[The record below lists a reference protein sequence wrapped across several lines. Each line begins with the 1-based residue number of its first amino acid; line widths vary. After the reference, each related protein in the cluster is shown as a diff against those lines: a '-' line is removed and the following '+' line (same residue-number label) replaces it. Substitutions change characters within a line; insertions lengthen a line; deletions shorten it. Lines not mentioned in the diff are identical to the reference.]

1 MNKPLMKNKFE
12 ATQQT
17 ITFFETLLRAS
28 TDGIVITDASQNVIV
43 VNEAFC
49 AIFGR
54 QWGDVIETS
63 LSTWLEQLD
72 GGASSTWSDL
82 ETRVRAEGLCRDV
95 EFRMNAPDGL
105 NYYSVNASLLDRVAD
120 EEIGV
125 VISIWRDATD
135 FMRTRVML
143 RQYVREL
150 ELANEEVKQF
160 AYIISHDLRAPLVN
174 IKGFSAELR
183 HALDDIRSA
192 TESALPGLDEKRKE
206 SVTRTFEE
214 DIPEAFH
221 FIESSVNRMDGF
233 IRALLKLSRL
243 GRHELAPERVDMRLL
258 VQEVLEAI
266 AHQLEERDAKVT
278 MGPLP
283 AIDADRTAMEQIV
296 GNLLNN
302 AVNYWEP
309 GRPLEIEI
317 TAEASENQTAI
328 HIRDNGRGIAG
339 EDLDWIFAPF
349 RRAGKESVP
358 GEGMGLSYVRTMARR
373 HGGGV
378 TCSSEPGGGSTFT
391 FTISRKP
398 GPLLDSR

>member
-1 MNKPLMKNKFE
+1 MNKPSMKNKFE

-17 ITFFETLLRAS
+17 ITFLETLLRAS
-28 TDGIVITDASQNVIV
+28 TDGIAITDAAQNIIV

-49 AIFGR
+49 SIFGR

-63 LSTWLEQLD
+63 LLTWLEQLD
-72 GGASSTWSDL
+72 SGALNTWS
-82 ETRVRAEGLCRDV
+82 EMESRVRVEGVCHDM
-95 EFRMNAPDGL
+95 EFRMNAADGV

-135 FMRTRVML
+135 FMRTRAML

-150 ELANEEVKQF
+150 ELANKEVKQF

-174 IKGFSAELR
+174 IKGFSTELR
-183 HALDDIRSA
+183 HALNDIQSA
-192 TESALPGLDEKRKE
+192 MESALPCLDEKRKA
-206 SVTRTFEE
+206 SVNKRFEE

-221 FIESSVNRMDGF
+221 YIESSVDRMDDF
-233 IRALLKLSRL
+233 IDSLLKLSRL
-243 GRHELAPERVDMRLL
+243 GRHELTPERVDMRLI
-258 VQEVLEAI
+258 VQEVLEGI
-266 AHQLEERDAKVT
+266 AHQLEECNAKVT
-278 MGPLP
+278 LGPLP
-283 AIDADRTAMEQIV
+283 AIDADRTALEQIV

-302 AVNYWEP
+302 AVKYREP

-317 TAEASENQTAI
+317 TAEASENETAI
-328 HIRDNGRGIAG
+328 HVRDNGRGIAR
-339 EDLDWIFAPF
+339 EDLDVIFAPF
-349 RRAGKESVP
+349 RRAGEETIS

-378 TCSSEPGGGSTFT
+378 ACSSEPGVGSTFT
-391 FTISRKP
+391 FTISKKP
-398 GPLLDSR
+398 GGVA